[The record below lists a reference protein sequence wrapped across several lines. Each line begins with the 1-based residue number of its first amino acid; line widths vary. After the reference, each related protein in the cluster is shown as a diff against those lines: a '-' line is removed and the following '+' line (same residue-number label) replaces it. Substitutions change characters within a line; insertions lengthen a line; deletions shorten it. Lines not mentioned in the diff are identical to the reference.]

1 MEVVMENWLKEL
13 GRLAL
18 RLMEINHLSANLYAE
33 KKEIEKNMN
42 IIKERMI
49 EYAGTTG
56 ETIGEV
62 KE

>member
-1 MEVVMENWLKEL
+1 MEKWLNEL

-18 RLMEINHLSANLYAE
+18 RLMEINQLSANLYAE
-33 KKEIEKNMN
+33 KKEVEKNMN
-42 IIKERMI
+42 TIRERML

-62 KE
+62 NE